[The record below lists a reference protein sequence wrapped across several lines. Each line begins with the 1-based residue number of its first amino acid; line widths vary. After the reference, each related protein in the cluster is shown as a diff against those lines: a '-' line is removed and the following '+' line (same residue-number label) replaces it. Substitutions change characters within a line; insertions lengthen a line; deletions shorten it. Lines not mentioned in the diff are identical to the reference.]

1 MTAMK
6 KNMAPHLNKSLPLDV
21 FFLMYLK
28 GLDPPNYW
36 KEILV
41 IRIQKLAQLLLDVIT
56 EREITSMYDKFKL
69 LKVEQ
74 VPNSWF
80 KEKDGNLKCI
90 YMYWAKIF
98 DFQYAE
104 ERKSIQYCR
113 KL

>member
-1 MTAMK
+1 
-6 KNMAPHLNKSLPLDV
+6 
-21 FFLMYLK
+21 
-28 GLDPPNYW
+28 
-36 KEILV
+36 
-41 IRIQKLAQLLLDVIT
+41 
-56 EREITSMYDKFKL
+56 MYDKFKL